1 MEVEKNEFD
10 FKILE
15 FESRN
20 DDTVDVKIRVVETT
34 KYKGF
39 DNNSKYNEVYRL
51 RLVKEDGAWK
61 VLKVQ
66 DGSCYIE
73 RFVKPEPERDK
84 KGYEDMQSKIEAHFT
99 RQNFIKSDTEEF
111 LDRLEFNYNEYMKR
125 RVEEEKLIKK
135 EEEMKEQAE
144 VTIKADKEEI
154 TDYEE
159 IIEAPEFFYVLMN
172 TYNFSS
178 LICNIYIRIH
188 KIAQY
193 TAKVI
198 KREDSGSAFLK
209 HPVQFSH
216 FC

>member
-1 MEVEKNEFD
+1 MLFRSKDFEEYVKLRYELNFGSKYKDKSVNLEVEKNEFD

-61 VLKVQ
+61 VLKAQ

-159 IIEAPEFFYVLMN
+159 IIEAPEFFYVSFKFDVMRE
-172 TYNFSS
+172 Y
-178 LICNIYIRIH
+178 LI
-188 KIAQY
+188 KF
-193 TAKVI
+193 K
-198 KREDSGSAFLK
+198 G
-209 HPVQFSH
+209 
-216 FC
+216 